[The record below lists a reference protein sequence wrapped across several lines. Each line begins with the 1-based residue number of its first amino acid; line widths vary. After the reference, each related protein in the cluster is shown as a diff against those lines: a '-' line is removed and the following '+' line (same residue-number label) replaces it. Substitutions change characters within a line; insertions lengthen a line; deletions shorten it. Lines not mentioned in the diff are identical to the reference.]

1 MQPPSC
7 KTGTN
12 RVEKKYRVQNEQCR
26 SAVAF
31 LEALE
36 PLISR
41 TFVYDMTRRSR
52 TSILRLPSWMTRISN
67 ERCVS
72 VSESKW
78 GVGVGVGLV
87 KKRVSACERWA
98 GSARASY
105 S

>member
-41 TFVYDMTRRSR
+41 TFVYVMTY
-52 TSILRLPSWMTRISN
+52 
-67 ERCVS
+67 VK
-72 VSESKW
+72 ESDKYPE
-78 GVGVGVGLV
+78 VAKLDD
-87 KKRVSACERWA
+87 
-98 GSARASY
+98 SY
-105 S
+105 FQ

>member
-41 TFVYDMTRRSR
+41 TFVYDMTY
-52 TSILRLPSWMTRISN
+52 
-67 ERCVS
+67 E
-72 VSESKW
+72 
-78 GVGVGVGLV
+78 GVGQ
-87 KKRVSACERWA
+87 VS
-98 GSARASY
+98 
-105 S
+105 